1 MVLKLNPYWRH
12 LSLFFTCLF
21 LCLLIKAPSTFAAQA
36 PTAGQLKAVVIYKV
50 IQLSRWPDEGTLKEY
65 KIGVYGAAPS
75 YVSDLNKYYS
85 KQKIRGKSI
94 KVVSYNPFKDK
105 YPIKA
110 LLVSEKKVNEL
121 IKVNQQTKGRHILVF
136 SERSKDKGHVMINLT
151 QPNSKDVGF
160 EINRV
165 NIILEGLKISKDV
178 VLAGGSEL
186 DVAKI
191 YKQTVLDLTQTQNEL
206 NSKDKKLKDQK
217 NRIITQSKKLNTQK
231 DEITQQNGKL
241 KSQLEKI
248 EHKNLEL
255 IEKQRHLDKLEKNLE
270 VQLATIRSSSK
281 ILDNIEN
288 KLLTSKTSLQNQETE
303 NLTLAQKI
311 KSNMDILAAQKESL
325 KEKEQQISLIGKTV
339 NKQKSTITMQNYFLI
354 VFSLI
359 VFLVIVLSIVLYRSF
374 LAKKKSSLMI
384 EQKNTQ
390 LEKTMNELNTAQ
402 EQLLESEKM
411 ASLGGL
417 VKGIAHE
424 VNTPAG
430 IVLTADSS
438 QLERTLEI
446 QCIFKKGDITHNML
460 SEYLDDSIKC
470 SELSLTNIK
479 RVASLVQTFKK
490 VAVDQSSNDQ
500 RSFNLAEY
508 VEQVITSTHSLIH
521 KGNHTIKVNCPTDIV
536 IFSYP
541 GAIAQMISILITN
554 SVMHG
559 FSNRENGIISLEFL
573 SEKKDLILNY
583 EDNGI
588 GAKQEVIDNIFEPFY
603 TTARGTG
610 GSGLGAHILFNLVTQ
625 LLMGSIRCSI
635 GAQGGLHFKIKIPMH
650 DTPNE

>member
-1 MVLKLNPYWRH
+1 MDLKLTPYWRH
-12 LSLFFTCLF
+12 LSLFFTCLL
-21 LCLLIKAPSTFAAQA
+21 LCLFIITPATFAAQA

-50 IQLSRWPDEGTLKEY
+50 IQLSRWPDEDSLKEY

-75 YVSDLNKYYS
+75 YVADLNKYYS

-94 KVVSYNPFKDK
+94 KVIAYNPFKDK

-121 IKVNQQTKGRHILVF
+121 IKVNQKTKGRHILVF
-136 SERSKDKGHVMINLT
+136 SERSKEKGHVMINLT

-191 YKQTVLDLTQTQNEL
+191 YKQTVLDLTQTQNDL
-206 NSKDKKLKDQK
+206 NSKDKKLKDQ
-217 NRIITQSKKLNTQK
+217 NIRIITQSEKLNTQN
-231 DEITQQNGKL
+231 DEITRQNGKL

-248 EHKNLEL
+248 ENKNLEL

-325 KEKEQQISLIGKTV
+325 KEKEQQINLIGKTV

-359 VFLVIVLSIVLYRSF
+359 VFLVMVLSIVLYRSF

-390 LEKTMNELNTAQ
+390 LENTMNELNMAQ

-446 QCIFKKGDITHNML
+446 QTIFEKGEITHNIL

-470 SELSLTNIK
+470 SELSLTNIR

-508 VEQVITSTHSLIH
+508 VEQVITSTHSLTH
-521 KGNHTIKVNCPTDIV
+521 KGNHSIKVNCSTDIN

-541 GAIAQMISILITN
+541 GAIAQMISILISN

-559 FSNRENGIISLEFL
+559 FSNRENGLISLEFL

-583 EDNGI
+583 EDNGV
-588 GAKQEVIDNIFEPFY
+588 GAKPEVINNIFEPFY

-625 LLMGSIRCSI
+625 LLMGSIKCSI
-635 GAQGGLHFKIKIPMH
+635 GAQGGLHFKIRIPMH
-650 DTPNE
+650 DAPT

>member
-1 MVLKLNPYWRH
+1 MDLKLNQHWRY
-12 LSLFFTCLF
+12 LSEFFTCLL
-21 LCLLIKAPSTFAAQA
+21 LCLLTTIPPSFAAQA

-75 YVSDLNKYYS
+75 YVADLNKYYS

-94 KVVSYNPFKDK
+94 KVVPYNPFKDK

-136 SERSKDKGHVMINLT
+136 SERSKEKGHVMINLT

-191 YKQTVLDLTQTQNEL
+191 YKQTVLDLTQTQKDL

-217 NRIITQSKKLNTQK
+217 TRIITQSKKLNTQNS
-231 DEITQQNGKL
+231 EITRQNSKL

-255 IEKQRHLDKLEKNLE
+255 IEKQKHLNKLERNLE
-270 VQLATIRSSSK
+270 IQLATISSSSK

-288 KLLTSKTSLQNQETE
+288 KLLTSKTSLQNQESE

-339 NKQKSTITMQNYFLI
+339 NKQKSTITLQNYFLI

-374 LAKKKSSLMI
+374 LAKKKSSIMI

-390 LEKTMNELNTAQ
+390 LENTMNELNLAQ

-417 VKGIAHE
+417 VTGIAHE

-446 QCIFKKGDITHNML
+446 KTIFERGEITHNML

-521 KGNHTIKVNCPTDIV
+521 EGKHTINVNCPNDIV

-541 GAIAQMISILITN
+541 GAMAQMISILITN

-559 FSNRENGIISLEFL
+559 FLNRESGIMSLEFY
-573 SEKKDLILNY
+573 SENKDLIINY
-583 EDNGI
+583 EDNGV
-588 GAKQEVIDNIFEPFY
+588 GANQEVINNIFEPFY

-625 LLMGSIRCSI
+625 LLMGSIKCSI
-635 GAQGGLHFKIKIPMH
+635 GAQGGLHFKIIIPMH
-650 DTPNE
+650 NPP